1 MLAVRPELHL
11 QVLVGPVEE
20 ECLHHLVVPQPEVSL
35 AWLPTRR
42 RRVVIERSRDGDLD
56 LPGAGSQGEG
66 GRPLL
71 QPLPVPGQT
80 DGEGLPGWDEG
91 EVR

>member
-1 MLAVRPELHL
+1 MLTMGPELHL
-11 QVLVGPVEE
+11 QVLVGLVEE
-20 ECLHHLVVPQPEVSL
+20 ECLHHLVVPEPEVSL

-56 LPGAGSQGEG
+56 LTRARSQREG

-71 QPLPVPGQT
+71 QPLSVPGQT
-80 DGEGLPGWDEG
+80 DGEGLPGFME
-91 EVR
+91 R